1 MGTRTWKSVRTLS
14 LIPSHKALLRY
25 HHSLFLLTS
34 AFFHSGIHVMRTVA
48 PETSLLQAYPLE
60 MTDSPSAPDSQ
71 GRDTD
76 WLFAYGVYTE
86 TKS

>member
-1 MGTRTWKSVRTLS
+1 
-14 LIPSHKALLRY
+14 
-25 HHSLFLLTS
+25 
-34 AFFHSGIHVMRTVA
+34 MRTVA